1 MADATLQAQ
10 APQGE
15 PKLMLDPNDGGMK
28 SRKYHIVLLTMA
40 LIFGGAL
47 LAAHWPAFSG
57 AYPTLVGGLL
67 AAAALYTG
75 GNVAYKYIAGKSVA
89 FGAPAQD
96 PDSGPDSDQRPFRG
110 SDGPSEGDHGEH
122 MGPSVGEGVPPSQ

>member
-1 MADATLQAQ
+1 
-10 APQGE
+10 
-15 PKLMLDPNDGGMK
+15 MLDPDDGGNK

-40 LIFGGAL
+40 LIFGGAIL
-47 LAAHWPAFSG
+47 SAYWPAFSG
-57 AYPTLVGGLL
+57 SFPTLVGGLL

-96 PDSGPDSDQRPFRG
+96 PDSGQDGDHGAFRG
-110 SDGPSEGDHGEH
+110 SGGASEGDSGEH
-122 MGPSVGEGVPPSQ
+122 TGPAVGEAVPPSR

>member
-1 MADATLQAQ
+1 
-10 APQGE
+10 
-15 PKLMLDPNDGGMK
+15 MLDPDDGGSK

-47 LAAHWPAFSG
+47 LAAYWPAFSG
-57 AYPTLVGGLL
+57 SFPTLVGGLL

-96 PDSGPDSDQRPFRG
+96 PDSGQDGSQQAFRAPG
-110 SDGPSEGDHGEH
+110 GASGAGPAEH
-122 MGPSVGEGVPPSQ
+122 MGPAVGEAVPPSQ